1 MLTYDLSI
9 YLRLP
14 IYLRLLTLTYAK
26 LCSARST
33 YAYFTINAFPNAPN
47 APIKRSTEN
56 APILCCAKS
65 RQRADLVERLI
76 VVYLCLPMLTY
87 DRACAYAYLYL
98 SLYLSFTFD
107 RYTL

>member
-65 RQRADLVERLI
+65 RQRAWAVDRGLPMLTYA
-76 VVYLCLPMLTY
+76 YLCLPM
-87 DRACAYAYLYL
+87 RAQRAYAYL
-98 SLYLSFTFD
+98 
-107 RYTL
+107 